1 MKIFLDTSSLIKLY
15 NKEADTHIV
24 ENIFIQNSVTFLF
37 LSEISKMEFI
47 SAIWKKVRTKEIAE
61 EKAEIIIQL
70 FEKSFE
76 NYFFIKND
84 SLVFDH
90 ARTLLAK
97 YGKLGLRTLDSIQ
110 LSVAVSLI
118 NEVDL
123 FVTADKLLKFFFN
136 IESLPT

>member
-15 NKEADTHIV
+15 NKETDTYIV
-24 ENIFIQNSVTFLF
+24 ENIFIQNSITSIF
-37 LSEISKMEFI
+37 LSEISKIEFI

-70 FEKSFE
+70 FEKSFG

-84 SLVFDH
+84 GVIFDH

-97 YGKLGLRTLDSIQ
+97 YGKQGLRALDSIQ
-110 LSVAVSLI
+110 LSVAVSLV

-123 FVTADKLLKFFFN
+123 FVTADKLLKAFF
-136 IESLPT
+136 IQESLPT

>member
-24 ENIFIQNSVTFLF
+24 ENIFIQNSVTFIF

>member
-1 MKIFLDTSSLIKLY
+1 
-15 NKEADTHIV
+15 
-24 ENIFIQNSVTFLF
+24 
-37 LSEISKMEFI
+37 MEFI